1 MELKDI
7 LKNAREK
14 KSMLMREVAALIEV
28 DTAMISKF
36 EKGDRNPTR
45 NQIEKLADILELDR
59 KKLIVLW
66 LRDKLLN
73 ELENEDLALDALKL
87 AEKKIGE
94 LNSLSSKVDRMK
106 EMFNL

>member
-7 LKNAREK
+7 LKSAREK
-14 KSMLMREVAALIEV
+14 KTLLMRELASLIGV

-45 NQIEKLADILELDR
+45 NQIGRLSEMLDIDEKILL
-59 KKLIVLW
+59 KIW

-73 ELENEDLALDALKL
+73 ELENEDSALEALRM
-87 AEKKIGE
+87 AEKKIRE
-94 LNSLSSKVDRMK
+94 LNK
-106 EMFNL
+106 ERQV

>member
-7 LKNAREK
+7 LKSAREK

-45 NQIEKLADILELDR
+45 NQIEKLADILELER
-59 KKLIVLW
+59 KTLIVIW

-73 ELENEDLALDALKL
+73 ELENEDLALEALKM
-87 AEKKIGE
+87 AEKK
-94 LNSLSSKVDRMK
+94 LRL
-106 EMFNL
+106 

>member
-7 LKNAREK
+7 LKSAREK

-59 KKLIVLW
+59 KTLIVLW

-73 ELENEDLALDALKL
+73 ELENEDLALEALKM
-87 AEKKIGE
+87 AEKKLE
-94 LNSLSSKVDRMK
+94 N
-106 EMFNL
+106 

>member
-1 MELKDI
+1 MTRKLNSKMELKDI

-45 NQIEKLADILELDR
+45 NQVEKLADILELDNNILM
-59 KKLIVLW
+59 KIW
-66 LRDKLLN
+66 LRDKLVN
-73 ELENEDLALDALKL
+73 ELENEELALEALKM
-87 AEKKIGE
+87 AEKKIKA
-94 LNSLSSKVDRMK
+94 LNKK
-106 EMFNL
+106 QQG